1 MPLRGQG
8 AAWVVRL
15 WLEVKGQAV
24 LLDILLAGFPLSQS
38 ALCPKGS
45 DPKQQTGPLNWP
57 MNRPGLGRGVGK
69 SGRVP
74 FL

>member
-38 ALCPKGS
+38 ALCPKG
-45 DPKQQTGPLNWP
+45 
-57 MNRPGLGRGVGK
+57 
-69 SGRVP
+69 
-74 FL
+74 

>member
-24 LLDILLAGFPLSQS
+24 LLDILLAGFPLS
-38 ALCPKGS
+38 
-45 DPKQQTGPLNWP
+45 
-57 MNRPGLGRGVGK
+57 
-69 SGRVP
+69 
-74 FL
+74 